1 MVVEIS
7 SVTLSELPDGKSFS
21 GHAFPLLVKPNDVQN
36 CRLGSLTDWIG
47 RNGNGIDDLLL
58 KHGAI
63 LFRDFSVDSAQD
75 FDDVVTSTKLHGMKY
90 IGTATRWNR
99 ACHS

>member
-7 SVTLSELPDGKSFS
+7 SVTLSQLPDGKLFS

-36 CRLGSLTDWIG
+36 SQLVSLTDWIE
-47 RNGNGIDDLLL
+47 RNSGGIDDLLL

-63 LFRDFSVDSAQD
+63 LFRDFSVESAQD
-75 FDDVVTSTKLHGMKY
+75 FDSVVTSTKLHGMKY
-90 IGTATRWNR
+90 IGTSIR
-99 ACHS
+99 